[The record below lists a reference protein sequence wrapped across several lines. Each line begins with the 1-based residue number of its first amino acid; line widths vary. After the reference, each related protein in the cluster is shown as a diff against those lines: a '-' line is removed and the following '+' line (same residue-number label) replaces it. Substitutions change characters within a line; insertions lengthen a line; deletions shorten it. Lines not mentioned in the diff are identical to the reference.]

1 MNASLYA
8 YCPRYL
14 ESGKSVL
21 DGHVEIIEM
30 YDTGILDLEDASD
43 LPWFILLIRLV
54 FGAAYLVIWV
64 DWVIKGMI
72 DK

>member
-1 MNASLYA
+1 M
-8 YCPRYL
+8 
-14 ESGKSVL
+14 
-21 DGHVEIIEM
+21 EIIEM

-43 LPWFILLIRLV
+43 LPWFILLIGLV